1 MDPGREGDEG
11 EGLEEKEGVE
21 RVERVERVEMNL
33 VVGANEKV
41 LFVVLVLSFSIL
53 SITMRARESIDMPLP
68 HLA

>member
-11 EGLEEKEGVE
+11 EGLEEKEG
-21 RVERVERVEMNL
+21 VERVERVEMNL